1 MWCSLSLQKIP
12 LNVSLIISSSLMILT
27 VFLAVGAY
35 LWMIHVKRERK
46 RRRARAR
53 IARQRLMWQEEMEM

>member
-1 MWCSLSLQKIP
+1 
-12 LNVSLIISSSLMILT
+12 
-27 VFLAVGAY
+27 
-35 LWMIHVKRERK
+35 MIHVKRERK